1 MQCPKHTL
9 GPRVMG
15 ALLRVRVRAP
25 PSLQEEQQQSQGD
38 VDRDRRLPRRVC
50 RLPTVHLP
58 TQQIH
63 SQSLRPNRRIL

>member
-58 TQQIH
+58 EPWDAG
-63 SQSLRPNRRIL
+63 SFSPKA